1 MWRLWCFPIQDCF
14 TVYPRGSSWAIKLSP
29 AGLDFI
35 IRSSILR
42 ALAFQGDV
50 TISAPNSVTADQI
63 TGTELPPGVLHF
75 PVVVFNV
82 SFYSVQGGI
91 NEDSEC
97 ETRNRKT

>member
-1 MWRLWCFPIQDCF
+1 MPIRNCYTASLYGDI
-14 TVYPRGSSWAIKLSP
+14 RAIKLHK
-29 AGLDFI
+29 AGLVFI
-35 IRSSILR
+35 NRSSILR
-42 ALAFQGDV
+42 HLAFHGDA

-63 TGTELPPGVLHF
+63 IGTELPPGGLHF
-75 PVVVFNV
+75 PVAVFNV

>member
-1 MWRLWCFPIQDCF
+1 VRR
-14 TVYPRGSSWAIKLSP
+14 YGSKGIIKQCSV
-29 AGLDFI
+29 GLDLKN
-35 IRSSILR
+35 RSSILR
-42 ALAFQGDV
+42 ALAFQGDA

-63 TGTELPPGVLHF
+63 TGTEPPPGVLHF
-75 PVVVFNV
+75 PVAVFNV

>member
-1 MWRLWCFPIQDCF
+1 MNPYGND
-14 TVYPRGSSWAIKLSP
+14 SAIKLCT
-29 AGLDFI
+29 AGLDLI

-42 ALAFQGDV
+42 ALAFQGDA

-63 TGTELPPGVLHF
+63 TGTEPPPGVLHF
-75 PVVVFNV
+75 RVAVFNV